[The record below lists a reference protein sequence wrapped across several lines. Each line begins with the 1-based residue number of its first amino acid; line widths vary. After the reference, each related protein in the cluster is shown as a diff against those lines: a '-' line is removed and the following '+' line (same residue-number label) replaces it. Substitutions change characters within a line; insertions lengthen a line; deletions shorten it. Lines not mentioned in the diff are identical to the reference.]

1 VSVIHVALAV
11 CAFVLIGVLAM
22 YWRLRRAH
30 DRLRREAINDPLTEV
45 RHYGYLHI
53 ALRRE
58 IQRASRFGHPLSI
71 LMIDLD
77 RFREV
82 NEQYGHQRGS
92 AVLKEFALRVQA
104 QVRQIDLLAR
114 YGGDEF
120 VIVLPE
126 TGYDGV
132 GQVAERVCRIVRDE
146 PFQGGNGSDR
156 TPIRL
161 TVSIGAAVYPRHGI
175 TPSGLLRAADEALYA
190 AKVAGRDGWAVAGGT
205 GARVVPQD
213 QSERHP

>member
-1 VSVIHVALAV
+1 VIHVALAV
-11 CAFVLIGVLAM
+11 CAFALIGVLVM
-22 YWRLRRAH
+22 YGRLRRAH
-30 DRLRREAINDPLTEV
+30 DRLRRQAINDPLTEV
-45 RHYGYLHI
+45 RHYGYLHT
-53 ALRRE
+53 ALHRE
-58 IQRASRFGHPLSI
+58 IQRASRFGHPLSV

-92 AVLKEFALRVQA
+92 AVLREFAQRVQA
-104 QVRQIDLLAR
+104 QIRQIDLLAR

-126 TGYDGV
+126 TGYGGV
-132 GQVAERVCRIVRDE
+132 GQVAERVCRIVRDK
-146 PFQGGNGSDR
+146 PFRGTEGSDMM
-156 TPIRL
+156 PIQL

-175 TPSGLLRAADEALYA
+175 TASGLLRAADEALYT
-190 AKVAGRDGWAVAGGT
+190 AKAAGRDSWALAGSA

-213 QSERHP
+213 Q

>member
-1 VSVIHVALAV
+1 MSVIQVALAV
-11 CAFVLIGVLAM
+11 SVLALIGVLVM
-22 YWRLRRAH
+22 YWRLWRAH
-30 DRLRREAINDPLTEV
+30 DRLRRDAINDPLTEV
-45 RHYGYLHI
+45 RHYGYLHTT
-53 ALRRE
+53 LHRE
-58 IQRASRFGHPLSI
+58 IQRASRFGHALSI

-77 RFREV
+77 RFRAV

-92 AVLKEFALRVQA
+92 EVLKEFAQRVQA
-104 QVRQIDLLAR
+104 QIRQIDLLAR

-132 GQVAERVCRIVRDE
+132 GQVAERVCRIVRAK
-146 PFQGGNGSDR
+146 PFRGANGSDPP
-156 TPIRL
+156 PIQL

-175 TPSGLLRAADEALYA
+175 TASGLLQAADEALYT
-190 AKVAGRDGWAVAGGT
+190 AKAAGRDGWALAGGA

-213 QSERHP
+213 Q